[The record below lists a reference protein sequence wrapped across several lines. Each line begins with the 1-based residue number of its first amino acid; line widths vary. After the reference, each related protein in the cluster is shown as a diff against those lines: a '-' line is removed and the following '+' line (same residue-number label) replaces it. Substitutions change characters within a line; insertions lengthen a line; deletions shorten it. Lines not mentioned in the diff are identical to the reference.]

1 MSQNNTIWK
10 YNDVELKLDLAEAD
24 DARRFDECFRAL
36 DANEKSF
43 NRDLPNYQ
51 IILNYCKLYS
61 NLFDSLF
68 GEGTY
73 ERLSAGKTQNINV
86 AHDIYDDFLCFAKAQ
101 SDSILDMKNRFTGK
115 YSPNRAQRR
124 AAKRG

>member
-1 MSQNNTIWK
+1 MSQDMTIWE
-10 YNDVELKLDLAEAD
+10 YNGVELQLDLA
-24 DARRFDECFRAL
+24 
-36 DANEKSF
+36 DANDAERYDKSF
-43 NRDLPNYQ
+43 RELEYNEKTFSHDLPNYQ
-51 IILNYCKLYS
+51 IIRNYCKLYS

-73 ERLSAGKTQNINV
+73 EKLSGGKTENINV
-86 AHDIYDDFLCFAKAQ
+86 AHDIYDSFLCFAREQTDK
-101 SDSILDMKNRFTGK
+101 ILDVKNRFTGK